1 MSNTMSTLKYAKAYK
16 LYTALTDALKYLKKN
31 KNKI

>member
-16 LYTALTDALKYLKKN
+16 LYTALTDALKYRN
-31 KNKI
+31 N